1 MKLIVCIAIFFLCSF
16 NGYAQEKA
24 IIFKNVNVVDV
35 VEGNIRKGQDVVIKE
50 GIIQAI
56 GKNVGTGVSG
66 EVKDLTGMYMMPGL
80 IDAHVHIAN
89 DPKESQE
96 DRAKHLEYF
105 LRHGVTSIR
114 DAAGDARVLQE
125 LKEGVLQGKYLGPD
139 IYYAAFMAGPAYFEG
154 NDREK
159 SMVEGWSEPYAPWM
173 QCIRPDTDLD
183 KAMEGAKEWGCA
195 GVKIY
200 GGFDRETLLP
210 LVRKA
215 KEHGLQ
221 VWGHATLFPAK
232 PWDVADAGVQVIS
245 HAYMLEWEGVS
256 EELSGNIFENYE
268 KFYDKIDHDKMSVER
283 FLQTV
288 KSKGLIF
295 DPTLFLC
302 IENKMD
308 WAVRFVKRAN
318 QIGVEICAGTDYI
331 NDLNRPFPFIFDE
344 LDLYVEKCGFY
355 PREAIFTVTKVA
367 AEALGVCDKVGT
379 VEVGKQADLLIL
391 SGNPFDDI
399 KELRKIKVVIKRG
412 IEINVD

>member
-355 PREAIFTVTKVA
+355 PMEAIFTVTKVA
-367 AEALGVCDKVGT
+367 AEALGVCDKVGRG
-379 VEVGKQADLLIL
+379 EVGKQADLLIL

>member
-331 NDLNRPFPFIFDE
+331 NDLNRPFPFLFDE

-355 PREAIFTVTKVA
+355 PMEAIFTATKVA
-367 AEALGVCDKVGT
+367 AEVLGVGDKVGT
-379 VEVGKQADLLIL
+379 VEVGKQADLLVL
-391 SGNPFDDI
+391 PENPYDDI
-399 KELRKIKVVIKRG
+399 KALRKIQIIVKRG
-412 IEINVD
+412 QVVHQ

>member
-1 MKLIVCIAIFFLCSF
+1 MRTVYCIVSILLLLHIE
-16 NGYAQEKA
+16 GWAQREA
-24 IIFKNVNVVDV
+24 IILKNVNIVDV
-35 VEGNIRKGQDVVIKE
+35 VEGSIHKGQDVVMKG

-56 GKNVGTGVSG
+56 GKDVGTGIAG
-66 EVKDLTGMYMMPGL
+66 EVKDLAGMYVMPGL

-89 DPKESQE
+89 DPKETQD
-96 DRAKHLEYF
+96 DRAKHLKYF
-105 LRHGVTSIR
+105 LRHGITSIR
-114 DAAGDARVLQE
+114 DAAGDARVLRE
-125 LKEGVLQGKYLGPD
+125 LKEGVQRGKYEGSD

-173 QCIRPDTDLD
+173 QCIRPDSDLD
-183 KAMEGAKEWGCA
+183 KAMEEAKEWGCT

-200 GGFDRETLLP
+200 GGFDREALLP
-210 LVRKA
+210 IVRKA

-268 KFYDKIDHDKMSVER
+268 KFYDKIDHEKMSVER
-283 FLQTV
+283 FLQAV
-288 KSKGLIF
+288 KQKGLIF

-302 IENKMD
+302 MENKME
-308 WAVRFVKRAN
+308 WAARFVKRAN
-318 QIGVEICAGTDYI
+318 QIGVKICAGTDYI
-331 NDLNRPFPFIFDE
+331 NDLNRPFPFLFDE

-355 PREAIFTVTKVA
+355 PMEAIFTVTKVA
-367 AEALGVCDKVGT
+367 AEALGIGDKVGT

-391 SGNPFDDI
+391 PENPYDDI
-399 KELRKIKVVIKRG
+399 KALRKIQMIIKQGR
-412 IEINVD
+412 IL

>member
-268 KFYDKIDHDKMSVER
+268 KIDHDKMSVER

-355 PREAIFTVTKVA
+355 PMEAIFTVTKVA

>member
-1 MKLIVCIAIFFLCSF
+1 MKWKNFVFVLVFVGVYVT
-16 NGYAQEKA
+16 GYAQKGYL
-24 IIFKNVNVVDV
+24 ILKDVNLVDV
-35 VEGNIRKGQDVVIKE
+35 VEGNIKKGVDIVIENGVIKAVGKRVGE
-50 GIIQAI
+50 GV
-56 GKNVGTGVSG
+56 KG
-66 EVKDLTGMYMMPGL
+66 EVKDLAGMYVMPGL

-89 DPKESQE
+89 DPKETQD
-96 DRAKHLEYF
+96 DRAKHLKYF
-105 LRHGVTSIR
+105 LRHGITSIR
-114 DAAGDARVLQE
+114 GAAGDARVLRD
-125 LKEGVLQGKYLGPD
+125 LKEGVQQGKYEGPD

-173 QCIRPDTDLD
+173 QCIRPDSDLD
-183 KAMEGAKEWGCA
+183 QAMKEAKEWGCT

-200 GGFDRETLLP
+200 GGFDREALLP

-268 KFYDKIDHDKMSVER
+268 KFYDKIDHEKMSVER

-288 KSKGLIF
+288 KKKGLIF

-302 IENKMD
+302 MENKMD
-308 WAVRFVKRAN
+308 WAARFVKRAN
-318 QIGVEICAGTDYI
+318 QIGVKICAGTDYI
-331 NDLNRPFPFIFDE
+331 NDLNRPFPFLFDE

-355 PREAIFTVTKVA
+355 PMEAIFTATKVA
-367 AEALGVCDKVGT
+367 AEVLGVGDKVGT
-379 VEVGKQADLLIL
+379 VEVGKQADLLVL
-391 SGNPFDDI
+391 PENPYDDI
-399 KELRKIKVVIKRG
+399 KALRKIQEVIKRG
-412 IEINVD
+412 VVL